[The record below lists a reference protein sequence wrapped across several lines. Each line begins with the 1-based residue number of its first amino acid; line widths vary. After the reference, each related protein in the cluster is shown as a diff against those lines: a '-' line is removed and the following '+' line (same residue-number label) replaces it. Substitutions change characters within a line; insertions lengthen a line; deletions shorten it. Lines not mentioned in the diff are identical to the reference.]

1 MFKIAASTGHLKT
14 GSCLDGL
21 VRLCLCLSLLPVLA
35 GCAGKHAEDKPAEPV
50 VSALQYATK
59 LDMRDGRARFRE
71 IYCEVSYDHGSQ
83 MPDYRPCE
91 QALRLVQPEAEASGK
106 PVYLGPTRADYLFLV
121 VPGLGWDCFEEWL
134 DHEGS
139 AAKHVASYGYEVK
152 MVPVDGL
159 SGTEHNAGQIRDYIA
174 GLPEAYAERPIVLL
188 GYSKGA
194 PDIMTAVVEYPEL
207 ASRVVAVVSLAGSVA
222 GSPLAEDATQDQANL
237 LIKVPGS
244 QCDEGDGAA
253 VESLKPALRQQWLS
267 DNPLPK
273 DIRFYTV
280 VTFPDADRI
289 SWGLQNSYRLLS
301 GVDARNDTQVLI
313 YDQMVPGSTLVAFA
327 NADHWAIAVPV
338 ARSHAFVGSTFVN
351 RNDYPRELFLEA
363 LLRYIEEDIG
373 DAVATSR

>member
-1 MFKIAASTGHLKT
+1 MGNIPALPGQVKIGPRLSRLAG
-14 GSCLDGL
+14 
-21 VRLCLCLSLLPVLA
+21 LCLCLLFLPVLG
-35 GCAGKHAEDKPAEPV
+35 GCAGKRAEDKPAEPT

-71 IYCEVSYDHGSQ
+71 IYCEISHDHGSE

-91 QALRLVQPEAEASGK
+91 QALKLVQPEAAASGK
-106 PVYLGPTRADYLFLV
+106 PVYLGSTGSDYLFLV
-121 VPGLGWDCFEEWL
+121 VPGLGWNCFEEWL

-159 SGTEHNAGQIRDYIA
+159 SGTEHNAGQIRDYVA
-174 GLPEAYAERPIVLL
+174 GLPEAYAGRPIVLL

-237 LIKVPGS
+237 LTKVPGS
-244 QCDEGDGAA
+244 QCDEGDGGA
-253 VESLKPALRQQWLS
+253 VQSLKPAVRQQWLA
-267 DNPLPK
+267 DNPLPQ

-289 SWGLQNSYRLLS
+289 SWGLQKSYRLLS

-338 ARSHAFVGSTFVN
+338 ARSHSFVGSTFVN

-363 LLRYIEEDIG
+363 LLRYLEEDLAF
-373 DAVATSR
+373 AVTTSQ